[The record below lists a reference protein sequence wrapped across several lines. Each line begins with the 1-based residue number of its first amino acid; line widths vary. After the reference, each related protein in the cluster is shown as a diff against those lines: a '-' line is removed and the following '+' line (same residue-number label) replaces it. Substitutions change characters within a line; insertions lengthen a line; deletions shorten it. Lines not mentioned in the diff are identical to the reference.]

1 MLDRLS
7 TPLPSGLALALL
19 ACLVSAAASAGIA
32 YGFGFRHAEA
42 LGKADLAEL
51 KQVHADQRA
60 AAAEENLNRLQQQID
75 RASQADQVLQKTK
88 QQLAEAQDL
97 LKERIPNVT
106 TVYLPGP
113 AAKPA
118 PIPRCVFTAGW
129 VRDFNL
135 ALGGAPLPS
144 AGGGADA
151 TLHDAAAWPAPGAAQ
166 ELLESGVTPAD
177 ILAFAQDYGRWALG
191 IRAQLIAFQ
200 HKD

>member
-144 AGGGADA
+144 AGGDADA